1 MMLLRIKRKR
11 NEDPIDTLLVAHSGK
26 DKRLKAVADARVFKL
41 LDSVESDHLDLKQST
56 TNDSTPLTNTIERLA
71 SRLRNSPKH
80 ASVSALDR
88 RKEVLVSSKL
98 AEAKAA
104 RYRIVEQNRKSF
116 MNGTLNVIDIH
127 KDTDDNMRDEIVCNL
142 LPMVREYLNLS
153 EGSEAA
159 KSANIPLQADYT
171 VQEDDVYDLYYYDE
185 GGRVGTALQFSKVA
199 TLGVENGDLLDLFTN
214 DDHSESDTDLD
225 SQDSNAE
232 DYYANDYPDEDEGLH
247 YEDTAS
253 DDEDSDNEFYDEY
266 SVRDRWNAHELPSDD
281 L

>member
-1 MMLLRIKRKR
+1 MLLRIKRKR

-185 GGRVGTALQFSKVA
+185 GGRVGTALQSSKVA

>member
-1 MMLLRIKRKR
+1 MASIGSDIKQDLTKYNEKPSTMMLLRIKRKR

-185 GGRVGTALQFSKVA
+185 GGRVGTALQSSKVA
-199 TLGVENGDLLDLFTN
+199 TFFELKPSFLNLLYKNEETGTN
-214 DDHSESDTDLD
+214 RLRLMRLERGGKRRSFR
-225 SQDSNAE
+225 
-232 DYYANDYPDEDEGLH
+232 P
-247 YEDTAS
+247 
-253 DDEDSDNEFYDEY
+253 FYK
-266 SVRDRWNAHELPSDD
+266 R
-281 L
+281 